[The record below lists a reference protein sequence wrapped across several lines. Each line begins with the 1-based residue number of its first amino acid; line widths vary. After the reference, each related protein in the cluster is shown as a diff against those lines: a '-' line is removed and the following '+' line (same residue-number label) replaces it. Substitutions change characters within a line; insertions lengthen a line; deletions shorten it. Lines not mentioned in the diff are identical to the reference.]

1 MKLRNDVLR
10 EAVKKKKNTAP
21 SWFFRANSDSQ
32 LLCFFEIFI
41 EKNQGLSN
49 SWFYNNVRERFL
61 HHDQHMTFN
70 FHRKKKMELY
80 ISFSM
85 SYVRLKIV

>member
-1 MKLRNDVLR
+1 MFWGKLL
-10 EAVKKKKNTAP
+10 KKKKNTAP